1 MYGICPYSKGSYR
14 LRLKMWMMAILL
26 LLSSA
31 YSLIPKKKHD
41 WVKHCKVP
49 IFVDKLQYV
58 IGFGVHFY
66 VLKHQNLVCTTTI
79 FATSGFM
86 NSQPPA
92 S

>member
-1 MYGICPYSKGSYR
+1 VDDGHIAVAFQR
-14 LRLKMWMMAILL
+14 IF
-26 LLSSA
+26 
-31 YSLIPKKKHD
+31 IDPKKKHD
-41 WVKHCKVP
+41 WVKHCKEP

-79 FATSGFM
+79 FATPGFM